1 MTMSSRIVAVVID
14 DEPLARERLRWLI
27 EQSQDVELAEACADG
42 PSGVQAIQRE
52 KPDVVFLDVQMP
64 GMDGFDVV
72 SKVGAHNMP
81 FTVFVTAFDH
91 HAVRAF
97 DARAIDYLLK
107 PFSDARF
114 EEAVARVR
122 ERITGA
128 KLMTFTSQLASLLQ
142 GVPRQ
147 PPELVMEEGAQYLDR
162 VAVRMGDKVRIIPTK
177 TIDWIEAEGVY
188 VRLHVSADS
197 LLLRS
202 PMHALETR
210 LDPRRFVRIHR
221 STIVNIERV
230 KELRE
235 QDKGDYAVLL
245 QDGTRLRLSR
255 SRRRNLETLLGSAL

>member
-1 MTMSSRIVAVVID
+1 MSHRISAVVID

-27 EQSQDVELAEACADG
+27 EQSEEMELAAACGDGFSGIEAIRA
-42 PSGVQAIQRE
+42 E

-72 SKVGAHNMP
+72 NAIGVQNMP
-81 FTVFVTAFDH
+81 FTVFVTAYDQ

-114 EEAVARVR
+114 EEAVARIR
-122 ERITGA
+122 DRITGV
-128 KLMTFTSQLASLLQ
+128 KLMSFSTQLASLLQ
-142 GVPRQ
+142 DTPR
-147 PPELVMEEGAQYLDR
+147 PSAPELVMEDGVQHLDR
-162 VAVRMGDKVRIIPTK
+162 IAVRTGDKVRIIPTK

-188 VRLHVSADS
+188 VKLHVAAET
-197 LLLRS
+197 LLLRTQ
-202 PMHALETR
+202 MHALETR

-235 QDKGDYAVLL
+235 QDKGDYVVMLN
-245 QDGTRLRLSR
+245 DGTRLRLSR
-255 SRRRNLETLLGSAL
+255 SRRRNLETLLGSPL